1 MHKIPVYILSGFLG
15 SGKTTLLLR
24 LLHEVHERGLFPAVL
39 MNELGKLDMDG
50 YMLQSEIPGLSLEKL
65 LDGCICC
72 DKKDEVASSLHGL
85 LLREPD
91 VVFIELT
98 GVANPEEI
106 VDVLSEPSLT
116 QRFQLHKIITVLD
129 AEHALEY
136 NSIFA
141 SDRSL
146 VHTLRKQIEVADLI
160 LVNKYDLITDKQ
172 RTKLE
177 TMVRKQNPIS
187 SLQFTIRGHCDMT
200 ICSNIEANPFR
211 TNIQAPRFNI
221 VKQSPTSI
229 NLHEQASITADITNP
244 PRSFSRLQTVTLPYS
259 PLLPLAKSQIE
270 RYLQS
275 RSGKLLR
282 AKGYLRLAGDS
293 TTKLVQFAGKRIYW
307 ETSNHTGDQY
317 LVLIGIDLDIKSALS
332 EWKRLN

>member
-15 SGKTTLLLR
+15 SGKTTLLMR
-24 LLHEVHERGLFPAVL
+24 LLHEAHEQGLYPAVL

-50 YMLQSEIPGLSLEKL
+50 HMLQSEIPGLSLEKL

-72 DKKDEVASSLHGL
+72 DKKDEVASSLRGL

-91 VVFIELT
+91 VVLIELT

-106 VDVLSEPSLT
+106 VDVLSEPSLA
-116 QRFQLHKIITVLD
+116 QRLQLHKIITVLD
-129 AEHALEY
+129 AEHALDY

-146 VHTLRKQIEVADLI
+146 VNTLRRQIEVADII
-160 LVNKYDLITDKQ
+160 LVNKCDLIVNKK

-177 TMVRKQNPIS
+177 SMVRKQNP
-187 SLQFTIRGHCDMT
+187 LATLLFTIRSQCDMSFWSS
-200 ICSNIEANPFR
+200 IESNPLR
-211 TNIQAPRFNI
+211 TKMQVPRFSVVKQAPN
-221 VKQSPTSI
+221 TI
-229 NLHEQASITADITNP
+229 NLHEQIPLPTDKAYPA
-244 PRSFSRLQTVTLPYS
+244 RSFTRLQTVTLPYS
-259 PLLPLAKSQIE
+259 ASLPLAKSQVE
-270 RYLQS
+270 RYIQS
-275 RSGKLLR
+275 RGGKLLR
-282 AKGYLRLAGDS
+282 AKGYLTVVDDS

-317 LVLIGIDLDIKSALS
+317 LVLIGIDFDIELAIS
-332 EWKRLN
+332 EWKRLI